1 MSNPKNIIL
10 GIDLGTTYSAMAY
23 VDEHGDAKIIPNDN
37 NERITPSVVYFE
49 SDSNIVVGQNAK
61 DEAELSPERVVA
73 FVKREMG
80 KKKEEVRKEENYGEA
95 KPYDFDGKIYSPE
108 EISAL
113 ILKKLKQDAEKHFNG
128 TSIKDAVITVPA
140 YFNDSEKTAT
150 KDAGRMAGF
159 NVLQVINEPTAA
171 AISYGLKSKEA
182 GKKIFVFDLGGGT
195 FDVTILDIKQN
206 GEEKIIDVIDSDG
219 DHRLGGKDW
228 DDVIIEHAC
237 DLFINE
243 HGEDPRND
251 HEGFAELRIRA
262 EKAKKQLSEKERA
275 KFIVSCNG
283 DKTKVEIDRN
293 KFEEISED
301 LMLRTQGVCERL
313 MENNKL
319 SWNDI
324 DTVLLVGGSTR
335 MPMVKNMLES
345 ISGKEIR
352 NDLVQPD
359 ECVALGAAM
368 RGMMIN
374 ISTNPDAQVSAAVK
388 EELGT
393 GITVQDIL
401 SHSIGV
407 VSTNPETNEDYMSFL
422 FKRKMKIPN
431 KVSNRFVTIA
441 ENQKGM
447 RIDVREGESS
457 NPNNCRKL
465 VDKLLE
471 FKRALPARSPV
482 EVTFSMDHSGLL
494 NIHALDLTDNIEIE
508 FKVEREN
515 NLSENEVVLGMAN
528 INQLSVEG

>member
-1 MSNPKNIIL
+1 MSNQKNIIL

-37 NERITPSVVYFE
+37 NQRITPSVVYFE
-49 SDSNIVVGQNAK
+49 NENNIVVGQSAK

-128 TSIKDAVITVPA
+128 VSIKDVVITVPA

-150 KDAGRMAGF
+150 RDAGRMAGF

-171 AISYGLKSKEA
+171 AISYGLKSEEA

-206 GEEKIIDVIDSDG
+206 GDEKIIDVIDSDG

-228 DDVIIEHAC
+228 DDVIIEYAC

-251 HEGFAELRIRA
+251 PEGFAELRTRV
-262 EKAKKQLSEKERA
+262 ENTKKQLSEKEKSRI
-275 KFIVSCNG
+275 IVSCNG
-283 DKTKVEIDRN
+283 SKTVVEIDRN
-293 KFEEISED
+293 KFEELSEN
-301 LMLRTQGVCERL
+301 LMLRTQGMCQRII
-313 MENNKL
+313 ENNNLK
-319 SWNDI
+319 WNDI
-324 DTVLLVGGSTR
+324 DIILMVGGSTR
-335 MPMVKNMLES
+335 MPMVKNMLEN
-345 ISGKEIR
+345 ISGKEVR
-352 NDLVQPD
+352 TDLVQPD

-374 ISTNPDAQVSAAVK
+374 ISTNPDAQVSAVVK
-388 EELGT
+388 EELGS
-393 GITVQDIL
+393 GIIVNDIL
-401 SHSIGV
+401 SHSIGII
-407 VSTNPETNEDYMSFL
+407 STNRTTRERKVSFL

-431 KVSNRFVTIA
+431 KVTSEFVTIA
-441 ENQKGM
+441 ESQKGM
-447 RIDVREGESS
+447 MIDVLEGESEV
-457 NPNNCRKL
+457 PEECRVL
-465 VDKLLE
+465 VNKLLE
-471 FKRALPARSPV
+471 FKRPLPIESPV
-482 EVTFSMDHSGLL
+482 AITFSMDHSGLL
-494 NIHALDLTDNIEIE
+494 NVHALDLTDNVEIE
-508 FKVEREN
+508 FQVEREN
-515 NLSENEVVLGMAN
+515 NLSENEVIAGMAK
-528 INQLSVEG
+528 IEKLSVEG